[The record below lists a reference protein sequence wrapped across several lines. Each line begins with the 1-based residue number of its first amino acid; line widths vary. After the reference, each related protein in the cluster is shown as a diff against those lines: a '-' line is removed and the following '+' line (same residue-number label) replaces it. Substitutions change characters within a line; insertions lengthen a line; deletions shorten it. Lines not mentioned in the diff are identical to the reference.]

1 MEQAKLNEI
10 KGMLKKTLSLLDEAE
25 KNLRSAR
32 NWGIY
37 DILGGKLFSGL
48 IKHSKIDRA
57 QKLMGRLHRNL
68 NLLQKEFK
76 DFNSSV
82 SDDLGMSGISRFMDI
97 AFDNLIS
104 DWLIQSRI
112 NKSLSELDELRSDLN
127 RALNQL
133 EKM

>member
-1 MEQAKLNEI
+1 MEQAKLNEV
-10 KGMLKKTLSLLDEAE
+10 KVMLRKTLSLLNEAE

-48 IKHSKIDRA
+48 IKHNKIDRA

-76 DFNSSV
+76 DFNSNV

-112 NKSLSELDELRSDLN
+112 NKSLSELAELRSDLN